1 MNEMEKTMENVAENM
16 ENVAEAAPEAVN
28 NGGGVDLWKGFGM
41 GFVAAGAIALGYE
54 FLLKPYLAKRALKK
68 VVEGEAKDVT
78 EDGDEK

>member
-28 NGGGVDLWKGFGM
+28 NGGVDLWKGFGM

-54 FLLKPYLAKRALKK
+54 FLVKPYMAKRALKK

-78 EDGDEK
+78 ESSDEE

>member
-28 NGGGVDLWKGFGM
+28 NGVDLWKGFGM
-41 GFVAAGAIALGYE
+41 GFVAAGVIALGYE
-54 FLLKPYLAKRALKK
+54 FLLKPYMAKRALKK

-78 EDGDEK
+78 ESSDEE